1 MVQKYVTIVTGASRG
16 IGKGIALR
24 LAKEGHDIM
33 LFGRDKTALEKVNKE
48 VRALGVKTEMFL
60 GDAVDPKFVNE
71 SVSEIIKTYG
81 RVDHLINNAGM
92 GILKK
97 FVDSN
102 LDEFK
107 KQIDVNLYG
116 VYNFTKAVIDH
127 MIANRS
133 GSIINISSLAG
144 KNAFIGGTMYSAT
157 KHALMG
163 FTKSLILEVREY
175 NIRVAAICPG
185 SVDTNFNPNRDLIS
199 EKKNILLS
207 EDVAETVALVLK
219 MPIRAMVSEIDIRPT
234 NPK

>member
-24 LAKEGHDIM
+24 LAKEGHELM

-48 VRALGVKTEMFL
+48 VRVLGVKTEMFL

-71 SVSEIIKTYG
+71 SVSDIIKTYG

-133 GSIINISSLAG
+133 GSIIYISSLAG

-163 FTKSLILEVREY
+163 FTKSLMLEVREY

-185 SVDTNFNPNRDLIS
+185 SVDTEFNPNREITVMR
-199 EKKNILLS
+199 ENILLS

-219 MPIRAMVSEIDIRPT
+219 MPVRALVSE
-234 NPK
+234 